1 MKETILNVLKKMRTD
16 YGNNENIIFAQDS
29 DLDVVAD
36 ELLVAINYTR
46 CSTQLK
52 DKEKMTFSNW
62 LRSKGFKFAFG
73 DNYENMHGTLVKADE
88 LGIMYVEY
96 LNL

>member
-36 ELLVAINYTR
+36 ELVVAINYSQ
-46 CSTQLK
+46 CCTQLLCLV
-52 DKEKMTFSNW
+52 DDFNFLT
-62 LRSKGFKFAFG
+62 KGKTYEMESEPDQHYVVIDDFG
-73 DNYENMHGTLVKADE
+73 QKRLLWQKYFER
-88 LGIMYVEY
+88 
-96 LNL
+96 LN

>member
-36 ELLVAINYTR
+36 ELFVAINYSQCCTELCDEESSAYNLQNESR
-46 CSTQLK
+46 LC
-52 DKEKMTFSNW
+52 DWCHKE
-62 LRSKGFKFAFG
+62 FK
-73 DNYENMHGTLVKADE
+73 
-88 LGIMYVEY
+88 
-96 LNL
+96 